1 METSLFMDKRSQ
13 SVRLPVAMRFADN
26 VKKINIRKVGQ
37 DRVLSPLSQT
47 WDSFFLQTDRVSE
60 DFMQTRE
67 TPQQADREDLQC

>member
-13 SVRLPVAMRFADN
+13 SVRLPVSMRFADN

-67 TPQQADREDLQC
+67 TPQQAEREDLQC

>member
-67 TPQQADREDLQC
+67 TPQQAEREDLQC

>member
-67 TPQQADREDLQC
+67 TPTG

>member
-37 DRVLSPLSQT
+37 DRVLSPISQT

-60 DFMQTRE
+60 DFIQTRE
-67 TPQQADREDLQC
+67 TPQQAEREDLQC

>member
-67 TPQQADREDLQC
+67 TPQQAEREALQC

>member
-37 DRVLSPLSQT
+37 DRVLSPISQT

-67 TPQQADREDLQC
+67 TPQQAEREALQC

>member
-67 TPQQADREDLQC
+67 TPQQAEREELQC